1 MQSRLITLALTLF
14 ALALTLAPL
23 ALAGSRYP

>member
-1 MQSRLITLALTLF
+1 MKTRLTGLGLALF
-14 ALALTLAPL
+14 ALALMAAPL